1 MNVAD
6 IPFNAF
12 LKIEK
17 PPAGTPF
24 LLKLRESPSFLNHVG
39 TVHASV
45 QLALAE
51 ASSGEWL
58 MQALPH
64 LVDKAV
70 AVVRHVEAKFRSP
83 MMGEIYSRP
92 TTSLDEI
99 RLAAKPLAGKG
110 RALVPVTIEILD
122 GAGSVGM
129 VATFTWFS
137 QKREKDADGSPSP

>member
-1 MNVAD
+1 MNVTD

-17 PPAGTPF
+17 PPADSLF

-39 TVHASV
+39 TVHACV

-70 AVVRHVEAKFRSP
+70 AVVRRVEAKFKSP
-83 MMGEIYSRP
+83 MTGEIFSRA
-92 TTSLDEI
+92 TTSLDEV
-99 RLAAKPLAGKG
+99 RHSAEPLATKG
-110 RALVPVTIEILD
+110 RALVPVTIEIVD
-122 GAGSVGM
+122 SSGNVGLI
-129 VATFTWFS
+129 ATFEWFS
-137 QKREKDADGSPSP
+137 QKRE

>member
-1 MNVAD
+1 MNVTD

-17 PPAGTPF
+17 PQTDSSF
-24 LLKLRESPSFLNHVG
+24 VLKLRESPSFLNHVG

-64 LVDKAV
+64 LVDKAI
-70 AVVRHVEAKFRSP
+70 AVVRRVEAKFKNP
-83 MMGEIYSRP
+83 MMGEIFSRS
-92 TTSLDEI
+92 TTSLDEV
-99 RLAAKPLAGKG
+99 RRSAEPLATKG
-110 RALVPVTIEILD
+110 RALVPVTIEIVD
-122 GAGSVGM
+122 NSGNVGLI
-129 VATFTWFS
+129 ATFEWFS
-137 QKREKDADGSPSP
+137 KNRD